1 MHVTV
6 GLSSGEFLIV
16 CFAISSPCGLSK
28 STPTSRASKGRV
40 CWTTMEE
47 AALIQLLFER
57 RNELTFGPVFKEK
70 DFRQVASVLK
80 RLREKGVEKDV
91 DSCKSKWR
99 KVCMFFCTCSAC
111 VLTD

>member
-1 MHVTV
+1 
-6 GLSSGEFLIV
+6 
-16 CFAISSPCGLSK
+16 
-28 STPTSRASKGRV
+28 
-40 CWTTMEE
+40 MEE
-47 AALIQLLFER
+47 AASIQLLFER

-99 KVCMFFCTCSAC
+99 QVCMFFCTCSAC